1 VELTEFRSKGLGAG
15 MKKIIIGIV
24 FLIVIAGVGAPFF
37 NGLVMENIVRDSLSN
52 VNTMYLDTGS
62 GVSVEIINYDRN
74 YASTEI
80 EWKMKLGSLK
90 AIYGVDEIIF
100 VERATHGF
108 TGIVSETSLEKNIW
122 FSNLVNDKL
131 DGKNPLKITS
141 EYSLSGQINST
152 IDLDAFS
159 LPVEDEVV
167 EIKPG
172 KALFTCSEDFGKF
185 SSEVSWAG
193 FSVAEKMQVDG
204 ISITSDLKRLSTY
217 LWDGSLVLGIEKVEI
232 EESSQPFN
240 LTNLKVDYSLDVD
253 EDENRLSVV
262 TSIGFDNMLAGL
274 EKVDDAFVRIGSVN
288 MDIQGFEEFVKLYTE
303 MANTVLKD
311 VAAAENDPEQSK
323 TVLQEKLIQTRFQ
336 FIAAYEK
343 LLKQGLEFQISDL
356 HAQLPM
362 GEIKGDVVLSLNKDM
377 TLAQFIPLI
386 HQPELVLD
394 ILSLQS
400 NLTFPAELADG
411 NPMLLAPI
419 FPGMTTGL
427 FVKDGENLTHQA
439 ETIEG
444 KLFLNGQEVRL

>member
-1 VELTEFRSKGLGAG
+1 

-37 NGLVMENIVRDSLSN
+37 NGLVMENIIRESSSN
-52 VNTMYLDTGS
+52 LNTMYSDTGS
-62 GVSVEIINYDRN
+62 GVSVEILNYDRN

-80 EWKMKLGSLK
+80 EWKINLGNLK
-90 AIYGVDEIIF
+90 EVYGVDEIIF
-100 VERATHGF
+100 IDRATHGF

-122 FSNLVNDKL
+122 FRDFVNDKL
-131 DGKNPLKITS
+131 DGKNPLAITT

-152 IDLDAFS
+152 IALEAFS

-167 EIKPG
+167 EIKAG
-172 KALFTCSEDFGKF
+172 KALFACEEDFKKF

-193 FSVAEKMQVDG
+193 LSVAEKMQVDG
-204 ISITSDLKRLSTY
+204 ISITSDFKKLSTY
-217 LWDGSLVLGIEKVEI
+217 LWDGSFFLGIEKGNIAGAEA
-232 EESSQPFN
+232 FD
-240 LTNLKVDYSLDVD
+240 LTNLKIDYSLDVD

-262 TSIGFDNMLAGL
+262 TSIGFDNMSAGL
-274 EKVDDAFVRIGSVN
+274 EKIDNAFVRIGSVN

-303 MANTVLKD
+303 MANTVLRD
-311 VAAAENDPEQSK
+311 VASVENDSEQAR
-323 TVLQEKLIQTRFQ
+323 TVIQEKLIQTRFQ

-343 LLKQGLEFQISDL
+343 LLKRGLEFQISDL
-356 HAQLPM
+356 YAQLPM
-362 GEIKGDVVLSLNKDM
+362 GEVKGDLVLSLNKDM
-377 TLAQFIPLI
+377 TLAQFIPLMQ
-386 HQPELVLD
+386 QPKLVLD

-400 NLTFPAELADG
+400 NFTLPVELAGG
-411 NPMLLAPI
+411 NPMLLTPI

-427 FVKDGENLTHQA
+427 FVQDNGNLTHQA

>member
-1 VELTEFRSKGLGAG
+1 

-24 FLIVIAGVGAPFF
+24 FLIVIAGMAAPFI
-37 NGLVMENIVRDSLSN
+37 NGMVMENIVRKSTSN
-52 VNTMYLDTGS
+52 LNNMYSDTAS

-80 EWKMKLGSLK
+80 EWKINLGNLK
-90 AIYGVDEIIF
+90 EVYGVDEIIF
-100 VERATHGF
+100 IDRATHGF

-122 FSNLVNDKL
+122 FRDFVNDKL
-131 DGKNPLKITS
+131 DGKNPLAITT

-152 IDLDAFS
+152 IALDAFL

-167 EIKPG
+167 EIKSG
-172 KALFTCSEDFGKF
+172 KALFACEEDFKKF

-193 FSVAEKMQVDG
+193 LSVAEKMQVDG
-204 ISITSDLKRLSTY
+204 VSITSDFKKLSTY
-217 LWDGSLVLGIEKVEI
+217 LWDGSFFLGIEKGNIAGTEAF
-232 EESSQPFN
+232 E

-262 TSIGFDNMLAGL
+262 TSIGFDNMLAGT
-274 EKVDDAFVRIGSVN
+274 EKIDDAFVRIGSVN

-303 MANTVLKD
+303 MANAILKD
-311 VAAAENDPEQSK
+311 VAAAENDPEQAK

-336 FIAAYEK
+336 LISAYEK
-343 LLKQGLEFQISDL
+343 LLKRGLEFQISDL

-362 GEIKGDVVLSLNKDM
+362 GEVKGDVVLSLNKDM
-377 TLAQFIPLI
+377 TFAQFIPLMN
-386 HQPELVLD
+386 QPELVLD

-400 NLTFPAELADG
+400 NFTLPAELAGG
-411 NPMLLAPI
+411 NSMLLAPI

-427 FVKDGENLTHQA
+427 FIKDGETLTHQA
-439 ETIEG
+439 ETTEG

>member
-1 VELTEFRSKGLGAG
+1 

-24 FLIVIAGVGAPFF
+24 FLIVITGVGAPFF
-37 NGLVMENIVRDSLSN
+37 NGLVMENIVRESSN
-52 VNTMYLDTGS
+52 NLNTMYAETAS

-80 EWKMKLGSLK
+80 EWKMKLGSLE
-90 AIYGVDEIIF
+90 AVYGVDEIIF
-100 VERATHGF
+100 IERATHGF

-122 FSNLVNDKL
+122 FSDLVNDKL
-131 DGKNPLKITS
+131 DGKNPLTITT

-152 IDLDAFS
+152 IALEAFS

-167 EIKPG
+167 EIKSG
-172 KALFTCSEDFGKF
+172 KVLFACDEDFKKF

-193 FSVAEKMQVDG
+193 FSVAEKMQIDD
-204 ISITSDLKRLSTY
+204 ILITSDLTRLSPY
-217 LWDGSLVLGIEKVEI
+217 LWDGTLFLGVEAVEI
-232 EESSQPFN
+232 AGDSQPFDLAN
-240 LTNLKVDYSLDVD
+240 FKVEYSLDVD
-253 EDENRLSVV
+253 EDENKLSVV

-274 EKVDDAFVRIGSVN
+274 EKVDNAFVRIGSVN
-288 MDIQGFEEFVKLYTE
+288 MDIQGFEEFIKLYTE

-311 VAAAENDPEQSK
+311 VTAAENDPEQAK

-356 HAQLPM
+356 YAQLPM
-362 GEIKGDVVLSLNKDM
+362 GEVKGDVVLGLNKDM

-400 NLTFPAELADG
+400 NFTFPAELADG

-427 FVKDGENLTHQA
+427 FVKDDEKLTHQA

-444 KLFLNGQEVRL
+444 KLFLNGQEVKL

>member
-1 VELTEFRSKGLGAG
+1 

-37 NGLVMENIVRDSLSN
+37 NGLVMENIIRESSSN
-52 VNTMYLDTGS
+52 LNTMYSDTGS
-62 GVSVEIINYDRN
+62 GVSVEILNYDRN

-80 EWKMKLGSLK
+80 EWKINLGNLK
-90 AIYGVDEIIF
+90 EVYGVDEIIF
-100 VERATHGF
+100 IDRATHGF

-122 FSNLVNDKL
+122 FRDFVNDKL
-131 DGKNPLKITS
+131 DGKNPLAITT

-152 IDLDAFS
+152 IALEAFS

-167 EIKPG
+167 EIKAG
-172 KALFTCSEDFGKF
+172 KALFACEEDFKKF

-193 FSVAEKMQVDG
+193 LSVAEKMQVDG
-204 ISITSDLKRLSTY
+204 ISITSDFKKLSTY
-217 LWDGSLVLGIEKVEI
+217 LWDGAFFLGIEKGNIAGAEA
-232 EESSQPFN
+232 FD
-240 LTNLKVDYSLDVD
+240 LTNLKIDYSLDVD

-262 TSIGFDNMLAGL
+262 TSIGFDNMSAGL
-274 EKVDDAFVRIGSVN
+274 EKIDNAFVRIGSVN

-303 MANTVLKD
+303 MANTVLRD
-311 VAAAENDPEQSK
+311 VASVENDSEQAR
-323 TVLQEKLIQTRFQ
+323 TVIQEKLIQTRFQ

-343 LLKQGLEFQISDL
+343 LLKRGLEFQISDL
-356 HAQLPM
+356 YAQLPM
-362 GEIKGDVVLSLNKDM
+362 GEVKGDLVLSLNKDM
-377 TLAQFIPLI
+377 TLAQFIPLMQ
-386 HQPELVLD
+386 QPKLVLD

-400 NLTFPAELADG
+400 NFTLPVELAGG
-411 NPMLLAPI
+411 NPMLLTPI

-427 FVKDGENLTHQA
+427 FVQDNGNLTHQA

>member
-1 VELTEFRSKGLGAG
+1 

-37 NGLVMENIVRDSLSN
+37 NGLVMENIVRESLSN
-52 VNTMYLDTGS
+52 LNTIYSDTGS

-90 AIYGVDEIIF
+90 GVYGVDEIIF
-100 VERATHGF
+100 IDRATHGF

-122 FSNLVNDKL
+122 FADLVNDKL
-131 DGKNPLKITS
+131 DGKNPLAITT
-141 EYSLSGQINST
+141 EYSHSGQINST
-152 IDLDAFS
+152 IALDAFS

-167 EIKPG
+167 EIKAG
-172 KALFTCSEDFGKF
+172 KALFTCEEDFKKF
-185 SSEVSWAG
+185 SSQVSWAG
-193 FSVAEKMQVDG
+193 LSVAEKMRVDG
-204 ISITSDLKRLSTY
+204 ILITSDLKRISTY
-217 LWDGSLVLGIEKVEI
+217 LWDGSLFLGIEKGEI
-232 EESSQPFN
+232 AGGSQPFD
-240 LTNLKVDYSLDVD
+240 LTNFKVDYTLDVD

-262 TSIGFDNMLAGL
+262 TSIGVDNMSAGP
-274 EKVDDAFVRIGSVN
+274 EKVDNAFVRVGFVN

-303 MANTVLKD
+303 MANTILKD
-311 VAAAENDPEQSK
+311 IAAAENDPEQAK

-336 FIAAYEK
+336 FIAAFEK

-362 GEIKGDVVLSLNKDM
+362 GEVKGDVVLSLNKDM
-377 TLAQFIPLI
+377 TLAQFIPLMQ
-386 HQPELVLD
+386 QPELVLD

-400 NLTFPAELADG
+400 NFTFPAELAGG
-411 NPMLLAPI
+411 NSMLLAPI

-427 FVKDGENLTHQA
+427 FVKDNEKLTHQA

>member
-1 VELTEFRSKGLGAG
+1 

-24 FLIVIAGVGAPFF
+24 LLIVIAGVGAPFF
-37 NGLVMENIVRDSLSN
+37 NGLVMENIVRESSSN
-52 VNTMYLDTGS
+52 LNTMYAETAS

-90 AIYGVDEIIF
+90 AVYGVDEIIF
-100 VERATHGF
+100 IERATHGF
-108 TGIVSETSLEKNIW
+108 TAIVSETSLEKNIW
-122 FSNLVNDKL
+122 FSDLVNDKL
-131 DGKNPLKITS
+131 DGKNPLTITT

-152 IDLDAFS
+152 ITLDAFS

-167 EIKPG
+167 EIKDG
-172 KALFTCSEDFGKF
+172 KAFFTCGEDFKNL

-204 ISITSDLKRLSTY
+204 IVITSDLKRLSTY
-217 LWDGSLVLGIEKVEI
+217 LWDGSLFLGIEKVEI
-232 EESSQPFN
+232 AGGSEAFD
-240 LTNLKVDYSLDVD
+240 LTNFKIDYSLDVD

-274 EKVDDAFVRIGSVN
+274 EKVDNAFVRIGSIN

-303 MANTVLKD
+303 MANTILKD
-311 VAAAENDPEQSK
+311 IAAAENDPEQAK
-323 TVLQEKLIQTRFQ
+323 AALQKKLIQSRFQ

-362 GEIKGDVVLSLNKDM
+362 GEVKGDVVLSLNKDM
-377 TLAQFIPLI
+377 TLAQFIPLMQ
-386 HQPELVLD
+386 QPELVLD

-400 NLTFPAELADG
+400 NFTFPAELAGG
-411 NPMLLAPI
+411 NSMLLAPI

-427 FVKDGENLTHQA
+427 FVKDNEKLTHQA